1 MYKLLK
7 DQKKCKEIF
16 RGNDGTR
23 QKRENAEGS
32 GDIKSQTAP
41 AETAYDHS
49 PTENLKALLNIR
61 PLFS

>member
-23 QKRENAEGS
+23 QKREKAGGS
-32 GDIKSQTAP
+32 GDTKSQTAP
-41 AETAYDHS
+41 VETANDHS
-49 PTENLKALLNIR
+49 HTENLKALTFFR
-61 PLFS
+61 KQKT